1 MQSIRPAEFHALLSG
16 PAASRFCLLDVREAW
31 EVSLAKVEHPA
42 LRTLHIPMGQ
52 IPQRVVELSERGV
65 LVCLCHHGVRSAQ
78 VASFLMGE
86 GLQDV
91 LNLSGGIHEWS
102 TSVDSNVPLY

>member
-1 MQSIRPAEFHALLSG
+1 
-16 PAASRFCLLDVREAW
+16 
-31 EVSLAKVEHPA
+31 
-42 LRTLHIPMGQ
+42 
-52 IPQRVVELSERGV
+52 
-65 LVCLCHHGVRSAQ
+65 VRSAQ